1 MPDPTKTSTVRQK
14 YIAALNKRWRA
25 VKKLNRQAL
34 KTTPLIQNNDPMLV
48 IEGFDPET
56 ITRNYMAWMERV
68 EDAKV
73 LEVVRD
79 GNGAV
84 IERTGWQ
91 DVFVRNAY
99 LRGVVQSDLVLR
111 RLGQQSIPLTVGNIL
126 SDPVHS
132 DALNRLYNVNYDA
145 LQTVINATNDDMAIL
160 LRQTLTQGYADQLTI
175 RQLSKAIQEV
185 IEGRINAVAMHRSR
199 MIARTEIIAAH
210 ADATLNTFEN
220 RGILTVRGNAEIL
233 TAGDNRV
240 CSICSGLQGVI
251 FSIARARGIIPIHP
265 QCRCTW
271 IPVIKKRG

>member
-1 MPDPTKTSTVRQK
+1 MPDPTKTSTIRQK

-34 KTTPLIQNNDPMLV
+34 AKTPLIQNNDPMLV

-68 EDAKV
+68 EDVKV

-79 GNGAV
+79 GSGA
-84 IERTGWQ
+84 IIDRTAWQ

-99 LRGVVQSDLVLR
+99 LRGVRQANMAIR
-111 RLGQQSIPLTVGNIL
+111 GLGQQSLPLTVTGIL
-126 SDPVHS
+126 NDPVHS
-132 DALNRLYNVNYDA
+132 DALSRLYNVNYDA

-210 ADATLNTFEN
+210 ADATLNTFQN

-240 CSICSGLQGVI
+240 CSLCEGLQGAV
-251 FSIARARGIIPIHP
+251 FSIARARGVIPLHS

-271 IPVIKKRG
+271 IPVIKKS